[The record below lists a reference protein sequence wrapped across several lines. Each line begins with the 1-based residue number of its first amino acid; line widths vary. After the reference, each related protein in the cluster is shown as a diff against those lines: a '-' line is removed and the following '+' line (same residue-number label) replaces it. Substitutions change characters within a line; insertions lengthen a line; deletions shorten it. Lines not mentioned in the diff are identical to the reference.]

1 MFELRRART
10 IGGANGPAVRQHF
23 SCMSARVNHGLNCK
37 NHASLQS
44 QAGMWAAIVGYLG
57 IFMQRMTDAVSNK
70 FTHGGK
76 ALRFR
81 VALDSS
87 ANVTQTIVCAGL
99 FDT

>member
-37 NHASLQS
+37 NRASLQS
-44 QAGMWAAIVGYLG
+44 QASMWATILRDLRD
-57 IFMQRMTDAVSNK
+57 FMQRMTDAVCNK
-70 FTHGGK
+70 FAHGPK

-81 VALDSS
+81 VALDGR
-87 ANVTQTIVCAGL
+87 ANVTQAVVRGRRIH
-99 FDT
+99 